1 MYAGSCTISFCK
13 IGGGFQKEYPDIKL
27 VIDERIA
34 SEIQENSDRY
44 DFLILREN
52 MMEDQK
58 KFRFSPLYDDKL
70 CAVLY
75 EKTSALWK
83 RSTSTERIER

>member
-1 MYAGSCTISFCK
+1 M
-13 IGGGFQKEYPDIKL
+13 
-27 VIDERIA
+27 IDERIA

-58 KFRFSPLYDDKL
+58 NSVFPPLYDDKL

-75 EKTSALWK
+75 EKTPALWQ